1 MEDTPDHSDVSAPA
15 DPPGKAHGADRLVDR
30 RVVDFVL
37 DCAFKTVN
45 ILFWYI
51 IMLGLRG
58 WLETACKD

>member
-1 MEDTPDHSDVSAPA
+1 MEDTPHRSDVPPSSDAPA
-15 DPPGKAHGADRLVDR
+15 QAHGADRLVDR
-30 RVVDFVL
+30 RVVEFVL